1 MIGCGFFDEKQPPEE
16 AHNTVPCWVSL
27 HEICAFLEISPNIM
41 SPIVQQAYSNGER
54 WVKKEQA
61 KDGKTLYLVD
71 TQHEMYQSYQ
81 EMWKQHNALLG
92 ETASQWSQADQSYVP
107 PPHSWESSPSYAPAP
122 LPWYTEGVLQQWPR
136 FRQWLYAHGIKIFQN
151 LLAEERHMNA
161 WEWQWGEL
169 QGEGFASDEEAIIAV
184 LQSRFEA
191 YEAEIADLQRIYDA
205 NEAKWKEQE
214 DDFFRL
220 LEQQKLQ
227 QSPLR
232 RFWSGKGN

>member
-1 MIGCGFFDEKQPPEE
+1 
-16 AHNTVPCWVSL
+16 
-27 HEICAFLEISPNIM
+27 
-41 SPIVQQAYSNGER
+41 
-54 WVKKEQA
+54 
-61 KDGKTLYLVD
+61 
-71 TQHEMYQSYQ
+71 
-81 EMWKQHNALLG
+81 
-92 ETASQWSQADQSYVP
+92 
-107 PPHSWESSPSYAPAP
+107 
-122 LPWYTEGVLQQWPR
+122 
-136 FRQWLYAHGIKIFQN
+136 
-151 LLAEERHMNA
+151 MNA